1 MNNITADSLAKI
13 REAQQRP
20 ILDEVLAKA
29 FTQSSGATTGL
40 TYYDLQDGAL
50 ALYPVV
56 TPLRNKIARV
66 GAGRGI
72 QANWKAVTG
81 ININSLAVGV
91 SEGNRGGVVAT
102 STQDYMAAY
111 RGLGL
116 EDYVTFEADYAAD
129 GFTDL
134 KALAAQGL
142 LRALMIGE
150 EKVILGGNTSVPL
163 GTTPQPS
170 LTDVGTGGSLTY
182 NTTYSVICAALT
194 LDGYLTG
201 SVAAGVRGQVTRTN
215 ADTSTD
221 TYGGGTAKLSA
232 NKTVTTAND
241 GNNTHSLAATVTP
254 VAGAVAYAWFWGA
267 SGSEVLG
274 AITTINSVAITA
286 AASGTQTAA
295 SLGTA
300 DNSSN
305 ALVFDG
311 LLTQIAK
318 TGSNAYIAVQ
328 ATGAAGAGTPLTA
341 DGVGGIVEIDTALK
355 HFWDVYRLSPTT
367 IWVSSQEQWNI
378 SKKILQGNSGTGA
391 QRFVINVD
399 QGNIQG
405 GELVT
410 SYLNKFSMDGAKAL
424 AIKPHPNLPPGTL
437 MFDTDILPYPL
448 SGVAN
453 VLQVRTRRDYYQIA
467 WPIKARRYE
476 YGVYCDGVLQN
487 YFPPAF
493 GIITNI
499 GNG

>member
-1 MNNITADSLAKI
+1 MTNTTADSLAKI

-20 ILDEVLAKA
+20 ITDEVLGKA
-29 FTQSSGATTGL
+29 FAQSNSATTGL

-81 ININSLAVGV
+81 INVNALAVGV
-91 SEGNRGGVVAT
+91 SEGNRGGVMAT
-102 STQDYMAAY
+102 STADYMAAY

-150 EKVILGGNTSVPL
+150 EKVILGGNTSVAL
-163 GTTPQPS
+163 GTTPQPTLS
-170 LTDVGTGGSLTY
+170 DVTTGGSLAA
-182 NTTYSVICAALT
+182 NTAFSVICAALS

-201 SVAAGVRGQVTRTN
+201 SVAGGIRGAVSRSN
-215 ADTSTD
+215 ADGSSD
-221 TYGGGTAKLSA
+221 SYGGGAAKLST
-232 NKTVTTAND
+232 NRTVTTAND
-241 GNNTHSLAATVTP
+241 GNATHQIAATVAA
-254 VAGAVAYAWFWGA
+254 VKGAVAYAWFWGTA
-267 SGSEVLG
+267 GSEVIG

-286 AASGTQTAA
+286 AAAGTQTAA
-295 SLGTA
+295 SLGSS
-300 DNSSN
+300 DNSTN

-311 LLTQIAK
+311 LLAQIAK
-318 TGSNAYIAVQ
+318 SGSNAYIATQ
-328 ATGAAGAGTPLTA
+328 PTGTAGTGTPLTA
-341 DGVGGIVEIDTALK
+341 DGVGGVVEIDAALQA
-355 HFWDVYRLSPTT
+355 FWDNYRLSPTT
-367 IWVSSQEQWNI
+367 IWVSSQEQKNI
-378 SKKILQGNSGTGA
+378 TKKVLAGSANAA
-391 QRFVINVD
+391 QRFIIASD
-399 QGNIQG
+399 AGQIQG
-405 GELVT
+405 GDLVT
-410 SYLNKFSMDGAKAL
+410 SYLNKFSMDGAKSIAVR
-424 AIKPHPNLPPGTL
+424 PHPNLPPGTIL
-437 MFDTDILPYPL
+437 FDTDMLPYPL

-453 VLQVRTRRDYYQIA
+453 VLQMRMRRDYYQIA

-493 GIITNI
+493 GVITNI

>member
-1 MNNITADSLAKI
+1 MSNITADSLAKI

-20 ILDEVLAKA
+20 ITDEVLGKA
-29 FTQSSGATTGL
+29 FTQSGTATTGL

-50 ALYPVV
+50 ALYPVI
-56 TPLRNKIARV
+56 TPLRNKIPRV

-81 ININSLAVGV
+81 ININALAVGV

-102 STQDYMAAY
+102 STADYMAAY

-150 EKVILGGNTSVPL
+150 EKVVLGGNTSVAL
-163 GTTPQPS
+163 GTTPQPT
-170 LTDVGTGGSLTY
+170 LADVATGGALSP

-194 LDGYLTG
+194 LDGYLTA
-201 SVAAGVRGQVTRTN
+201 SVSGGVRGAVSRTN
-215 ADTSTD
+215 ADGSSD
-221 TYGGGTAKLSA
+221 SYGGGTAKLSTGR
-232 NKTVTTAND
+232 TVTTAND
-241 GNNTHSLAATVTP
+241 GNSTHAVGATVAA
-254 VAGAVAYAWFWGA
+254 VKGAVAYAWFWGSA
-267 SGSEVLG
+267 GSEVIG
-274 AITTINSVAITA
+274 AITTINSVLIA
-286 AASGTQTAA
+286 AAAAGTQTAA
-295 SLGTA
+295 SLGTS
-300 DNSSN
+300 DNSTN
-305 ALVFDG
+305 ALVYDG

-318 TGSNAYIAVQ
+318 SGSNAYFAAQ
-328 ATGAAGAGTPLTA
+328 PTGTAGAGTPLTA
-341 DGVGGIVEIDTALK
+341 DGVGGVVEIDAALQS
-355 HFWDVYRLSPTT
+355 FWDNYRLSPTT
-367 IWVSSQEQWNI
+367 IWVSSQEQKNI
-378 SKKILQGNSGTGA
+378 TKKVLAGSSNGA
-391 QRFVINVD
+391 LRYVIASD
-399 QGNIQG
+399 PGQMAG
-405 GELVT
+405 GDLVT
-410 SYLNKFSMDGAKAL
+410 TYLNKFAMDGAQAL
-424 AIKPHPNLPPGTL
+424 AVKPHPNLPPGTL
-437 MFDTDILPYPL
+437 MFETEILPYPL

-493 GIITNI
+493 GVITNI